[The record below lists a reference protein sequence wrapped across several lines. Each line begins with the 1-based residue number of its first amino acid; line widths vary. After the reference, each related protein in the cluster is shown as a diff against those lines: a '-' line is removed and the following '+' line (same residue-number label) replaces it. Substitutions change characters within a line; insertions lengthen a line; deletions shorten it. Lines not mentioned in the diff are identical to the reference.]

1 MNHSFPS
8 LPSSSLLAE
17 YYDTIADWVL
27 PHVVERPLSLV
38 RCPSGQDKQCFFQ
51 RHAGAGV
58 PDTILEV
65 PVQEKR
71 QRRNYLMIRDLAGL
85 ISLVQIG
92 VLELHPWGSRADDVD
107 QIGRAHV

>member
-17 YYDTIADWVL
+17 YYETIADWVL

-85 ISLVQIG
+85 IRSEEQPSELQSLMRKSYAVFC
-92 VLELHPWGSRADDVD
+92 LKKKTT
-107 QIGRAHV
+107 